1 MDDTWDTGQDSEVA
15 RVEPPGGRFR
25 DRLDNKVADW
35 VEPFRPGQP
44 FDIALLGAPLSKT
57 SISHSAAFRLP
68 DAVRAQFAAFTP
80 YSVHHNLDLSERL
93 RLVDIGNVHM
103 HLTDLPA
110 CQQAIEE
117 ASASYWRRYDQP
129 LVLLG
134 GDHSVTGCSVLGL
147 AAGRQAAGRQGK
159 IGIVH
164 FDAHH
169 DVRNLEDGG
178 RHNGT
183 PFRTILESG
192 AVDGRHIVQLG
203 LKDFANS
210 KPYFEYVQSH
220 GVTVFSA
227 REIHRRGLLPLVE
240 QAFTIASQDT
250 DGVYVSFDMDGLDQS
265 FVPGVP
271 APSTGGL
278 NVWDAIEAVEWLGRQ
293 PQVIA
298 MDTVCVDP
306 ERDFRDLTV
315 RVVTTLVLN
324 FLTGI
329 ALRQH

>member
-1 MDDTWDTGQDSEVA
+1 MSDNDSQGQDLAS
-15 RVEPPGGRFR
+15 VERPGGRFR
-25 DRLDNKVADW
+25 DHQDNKVADW
-35 VEPFRPGQP
+35 IRPYQPGEPF
-44 FDIALLGAPLSKT
+44 DVALFGAPLSKT

-68 DAVRAQFAAFTP
+68 DSVRAQFQTFTP
-80 YSVHHNLDLSERL
+80 FSVHHGIDLSERL
-93 RLVDIGNVHM
+93 RFVDIGNARM
-103 HLTDLPA
+103 HLTDLAA
-110 CQQAIEE
+110 CQQSIED
-117 ASASYWRRYDQP
+117 AATSYWRTHDKP
-129 LVLLG
+129 LVVLG
-134 GDHSVTGCSVLGL
+134 GDHSITGASVLGL
-147 AAGRQAAGRQGK
+147 VSGRRAAGRPGK

-192 AVDGRHIVQLG
+192 AADGANIVQLG

-210 KPYFEYVQSH
+210 KPYFEYVRDK
-220 GVTVFSA
+220 GVTVYSA
-227 REIHRRGLLPLVE
+227 RDVHQKGLVPLVE
-240 QAFTIASQDT
+240 QAFGVASRGT
-250 DGVYVSFDMDGLDQS
+250 DGVYVSFDIDGLDQS

-293 PQVIA
+293 PDVLA
-298 MDTVCVDP
+298 MDAVCVDP

-315 RVVTTLVLN
+315 RVVTTLVLS
-324 FLTGI
+324 FLTGV
-329 ALRQH
+329 ALR

>member
-1 MDDTWDTGQDSEVA
+1 MSHNNIQKQDIAS
-15 RVEPPGGRFR
+15 VEKPGGRFR

-35 VEPFRPGQP
+35 IRPYQSDEPF
-44 FDIALLGAPLSKT
+44 DVALLGAPLSKT

-68 DAVRAQFAAFTP
+68 DSVRAQFQTFTP
-80 YSVHHNLDLSERL
+80 FSVHHSLDLSERL
-93 RLVDIGNVHM
+93 RFVDIGNARM
-103 HLTDLPA
+103 HLTNMAA
-110 CQQAIEE
+110 CQQSIED
-117 ASASYWRRYDQP
+117 AATSYWQANHKP
-129 LVLLG
+129 LVVLG
-134 GDHSVTGCSVLGL
+134 GDHSITGASVLGL
-147 AAGRQAAGRQGK
+147 VAGRQAAGRSGK

-192 AVDGRHIVQLG
+192 AVDGRNIVQLG

-210 KPYFEYVQSH
+210 KPYFEYVRDK

-227 REIHRRGLLPLVE
+227 REVHRRGLVPLVE
-240 QAFTIASQDT
+240 QAFALASAGT
-250 DGVYVSFDMDGLDQS
+250 DGVYVSFDIDGLDQS

-293 PQVIA
+293 PSVLA

-315 RVVTTLVLN
+315 RVVTTLVLS
-324 FLTGI
+324 FITGV
-329 ALRQH
+329 ALR